1 MLFSCLWKEK
11 EGLNEKESEKDGHK
25 NQIKI
30 NIFFLWKLK
39 GWLKKKKRVKKERR
53 EDQTA
58 KSLYWFDEGPAL
70 GWSTAHTVDTAGRL
84 NPFIRPLFKAKE
96 GNAEVHSHYI

>member
-39 GWLKKKKRVKKERR
+39 GWLKKKKKESKKRGGRTRQRRVYIGLMR
-53 EDQTA
+53 
-58 KSLYWFDEGPAL
+58 AL
-70 GWSTAHTVDTAGRL
+70 RWAGAQHTLWTRLDDST
-84 NPFIRPLFKAKE
+84 P
-96 GNAEVHSHYI
+96 S